1 MKIKNRMGMF
11 FTVVVLLVSL
21 TACGNS
27 KTASTTQSPPAK
39 DSQTKVS
46 AQWAPITVADMGG
59 RNVTFEKPVKK
70 AYASNLIGI
79 LFIRSIDITKL
90 GGWTNA
96 LSEDEK
102 KFVPEQYWKL
112 PMLGGWSSA
121 NPSANIEEL
130 VKANI
135 DVIFVTAIVNPKL
148 VDMANN
154 IQSQTG
160 IPTVIVSSDLN
171 KMGEAYGLM
180 GKVLENKD
188 RAAIL
193 GKYCT
198 DELAKTKELIGNI
211 PETKKVTFYYAE
223 GDQGLETDPSGS
235 MHTQAFDFVKA
246 INVAKIGENTANGI
260 VGQSVVSLEQVLKW
274 NPQFI
279 IRNST
284 YTAADPTKSV
294 TALLNNPDWAG
305 IDAVKNKKVY
315 QTPGLPNNWID
326 RGPSVNRVLG
336 VKWLANLFY
345 PDYVKID
352 IRSEAK
358 KYFNLF
364 YNIDL
369 TDQQLDYILAAS

>member
-1 MKIKNRMGMF
+1 MKNRLGM
-11 FTVVVLLVSL
+11 LLAVIVMLFSL
-21 TACGNS
+21 TGCGSN
-27 KTASTTQSPPAK
+27 TTPAANTQSSSLT
-39 DSQTKVS
+39 DSQTKAD
-46 AQWAPITVADMGG
+46 AQAVPFTVTDMGG
-59 RNVTFEKPVKK
+59 RSVTFEKPVKK
-70 AYASNLIGI
+70 AYAANLIGI
-79 LFIRSIDITKL
+79 LSIRSLDITLL

-102 KFVPEQYWKL
+102 KFIPEQYWKL

-121 NPSANIEEL
+121 NPTANIEEL

-135 DVIFVTAIVNPKL
+135 DVIFVPAIVNPKI

-154 IQSQTG
+154 IQSKTG
-160 IPTVIVSSDLN
+160 IPTVIVSNDLN
-171 KMGEAYGLM
+171 KLGEAYELM
-180 GKVLENKD
+180 GKVLDRKD

-198 DELAKTKELIGNI
+198 DELAKTKELIAKI
-211 PETKKVTFYYAE
+211 PENKRVTFYYAE

-235 MHTQAFDFVKA
+235 MHTQAFEFVNA
-246 INVAKIGENTANGI
+246 INVAKIAENTANGLT
-260 VGQSVVSLEQVLKW
+260 GQSVVSLEQVLKW

-294 TALLNNPDWAG
+294 AALQNNPDWAG

-345 PDYVKID
+345 PDYVKLD

-358 KYFNLF
+358 KYFSLF

-369 TDQQLDYILAAS
+369 TDQQLNYILAGS